1 MLSESERE
9 RERGERE
16 KAGLSSSWGII
27 SEKTLQESKGGE
39 SLVGSSYSSEMICKK
54 QCKREQ
60 NYPKKPQNSSISKCC
75 ELSQIL
81 SMRQNILG
89 CCHLSMTTGP
99 AYKYP
104 NLLFPNNI

>member
-1 MLSESERE
+1 MLSESE

-27 SEKTLQESKGGE
+27 FEKTLQESKGGE

-60 NYPKKPQNSSISKCC
+60 NKTKNSARENKTTLKSPKIVQYQSAVN
-75 ELSQIL
+75 
-81 SMRQNILG
+81 
-89 CCHLSMTTGP
+89 
-99 AYKYP
+99 
-104 NLLFPNNI
+104 